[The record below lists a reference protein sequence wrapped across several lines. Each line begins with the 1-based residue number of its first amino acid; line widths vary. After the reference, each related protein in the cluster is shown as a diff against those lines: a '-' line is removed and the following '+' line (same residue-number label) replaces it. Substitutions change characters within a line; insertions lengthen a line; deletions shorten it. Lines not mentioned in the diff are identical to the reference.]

1 MITIGV
7 DFHKRTSSYTVLDE
21 QGIMINQCKLENT
34 RENIER
40 FLRRWQ
46 GQKQLAME
54 ATYNW
59 GIYYDTAQSYVDRFL
74 LGHPYKM
81 RAITESET
89 KCDRHDATTI
99 ARLAMI
105 DYFPKAYAPARDARD
120 LRSLVRFR
128 NFLVR
133 QRVAV
138 KNNTQALLDRN
149 IWPADRP
156 QSFKNIYCKRGIAWL
171 EEVSLPAKER
181 FILTELMRTFHQLAV
196 QIQEVESYVEQ
207 AACDM
212 PEVGHLRTIPGLRT
226 SKIHLYTILFEIDTI
241 SRFAKARDL
250 ARYAGLIP
258 SEHSSGDKHR
268 TGRLVKRANTIL
280 RTALIE
286 ATFAAI
292 LTDPHLKAYYRTV
305 KARNNSSAAIVACAR
320 KLSYAIYHVLKE
332 HRSFRPFPPAA
343 ASGPSAT

>member
-7 DFHKRTSSYTVLDE
+7 DFHKRTSSYTVLNE
-21 QGIMINQCKLENT
+21 QGIMITQCKFENT
-34 RENIER
+34 TANIER
-40 FLRRWQ
+40 FLNRWQ
-46 GQKQLAME
+46 GPKQLAME

-59 GIYYDTAQSYVDRFL
+59 GLYYDAVQSHVDRFL

-89 KCDRHDATTI
+89 KCDRHDAAII

-105 DYFPKAYAPARDARD
+105 DYLPKAYAPGREARD

-149 IWPADRP
+149 LWPSDRP
-156 QSFKNIYCKRGIAWL
+156 QSFKNIYCNRGIAWL
-171 EEVSLPAKER
+171 KAVRLPPNER
-181 FILTELMRTFHQLAV
+181 FILDGLMTTFDRLALQV
-196 QIQEVESYVEQ
+196 KEVESYIEQ

-212 PEVGHLRTIPGLRT
+212 PEVAYLRTVPGLRA
-226 SKIHLYTILFEIDTI
+226 SKINLYTILFEIDTV

-258 SEHSSGDKHR
+258 SERSSGDKHI
-268 TGRLVKRANTIL
+268 TGRLIKRANTIL

-286 ATFAAI
+286 TAFAAI
-292 LTDPHLKAYYRTV
+292 LRDSHLKAYYRTV
-305 KARNNSSAAIVACAR
+305 KARNNSSAAIIACAR
-320 KLSYAIYHVLKE
+320 KLCYAIYHVLKE
-332 HRSFRPFPPAA
+332 RRSFIPFPPAA